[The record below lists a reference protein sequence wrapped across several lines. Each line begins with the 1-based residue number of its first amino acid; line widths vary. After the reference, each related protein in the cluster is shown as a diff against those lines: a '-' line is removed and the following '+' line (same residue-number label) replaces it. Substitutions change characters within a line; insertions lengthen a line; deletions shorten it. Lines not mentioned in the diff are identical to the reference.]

1 MEICKLAKS
10 NGKSQQMPQPIV
22 EFFRCP
28 EWFADSELPLRLPDH
43 LVAALDG
50 LFAEDPVWPEF
61 DEHRLSDFAAE
72 DLIND
77 LRLERYAA
85 NETTVGALMI
95 REAYY
100 LIRPLL
106 TVSLRR
112 HLQRFFLRDWTSHT
126 FPRWPVDRTVDVLH
140 EALLL
145 QAMKVKGVERVPF
158 IWFWPEGHSSCALMT
173 HDVETETGLRF
184 CGSLMDLDDEAGIKA
199 SFQFIPEQRYTV
211 SPAALQGVRDRGFEI
226 NIHDLNHDGHL
237 FRDRKTFL
245 RRAQRINDYGASFQA
260 RGFRA
265 GALYRNQEW
274 FDALNF
280 SYEMSVPNVGHL
292 DPQHGG
298 CCTLFP
304 YFIGKILEL
313 PVTTVQ
319 DYSLFHV
326 LSTYS
331 LDLWCRQMSEIV
343 NHHGLISVI
352 AHPDYLIEERARQ
365 SYKSLLSHLNYLRQN
380 HGVWI
385 TKPAA
390 LNDWWR
396 MRSCMKLVWKTGSW
410 SVEGLGSEHAKVAY
424 AIRKD
429 GQLAYRLEDR
439 DFTPVLACPKAS
451 AG

>member
-1 MEICKLAKS
+1 MVP
-10 NGKSQQMPQPIV
+10 NIV

-28 EWFADSELPLRLPDH
+28 EWFADSELPLRVPEH
-43 LVAALDG
+43 LVGALDA
-50 LFAEDPVWPEF
+50 LFAEDPVWPELA
-61 DEHRLSDFAAE
+61 EHWLSDLSVE
-72 DLIND
+72 ELID
-77 LRLERYAA
+77 YLRLERYAA
-85 NETTVGALMI
+85 NETTVGALII

-100 LIRPLL
+100 QIRPVL

-112 HLQRFFLRDWTSHT
+112 HLQRFFLRKWTSHR
-126 FPRWPVDRTVDVLH
+126 FPRWPVDRTVDLLH

-145 QAMKVKGVERVPF
+145 QAMFVKGVDQVPF
-158 IWFWPEGHSSCALMT
+158 IWFWPDGHSSCALMT

-184 CGSLMDLDDEAGIKA
+184 CASLMDLDDEAGIKS
-199 SFQFIPEQRYTV
+199 SFQFIPEQRYSV
-211 SPAALQGVRDRGFEI
+211 SSATLQEVRDRGFEI

-245 RRAQRINDYGASFQA
+245 RRAQQINDYGTRFQA
-260 RGFRA
+260 LGFRA

-274 FDALNF
+274 FEALRF
-280 SYEMSVPNVGHL
+280 SYEMSVPNVAHL

-304 YFIGKILEL
+304 YFIEKILEI
-313 PVTTVQ
+313 PVTTIQ

-331 LDLWCRQMSEIV
+331 NDLWHQQMSEIV
-343 NHHGLISVI
+343 NHHGLIHVI

-365 SYKSLLSHLNYLRQN
+365 SYKSLLAYLEYLRQN

-390 LNDWWR
+390 VNDWWR
-396 MRSCMKLVWKTGSW
+396 LRSCLKLTWTEGRWSIVGPGSERAQIAYATCQDGQIAYR
-410 SVEGLGSEHAKVAY
+410 VEG
-424 AIRKD
+424 RN
-429 GQLAYRLEDR
+429 
-439 DFTPVLACPKAS
+439 FTPVVALPSRAS
-451 AG
+451 SHALG